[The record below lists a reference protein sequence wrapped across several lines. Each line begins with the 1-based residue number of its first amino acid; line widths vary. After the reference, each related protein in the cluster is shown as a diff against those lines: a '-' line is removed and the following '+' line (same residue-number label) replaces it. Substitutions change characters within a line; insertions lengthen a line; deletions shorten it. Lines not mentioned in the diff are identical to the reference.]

1 MKNNSDY
8 IDFNGAFY
16 YTISGYNSYTLNNL
30 KGGNGMSALTSN
42 FEETRNVGNQ
52 IKSETESFIQLLE
65 KIKATNEGTQ
75 LYWKGESA
83 EKYRQAVMEQAKN
96 MDELAETLNSVGAF
110 IVSAANLLEETET
123 NNANSISIS

>member
-1 MKNNSDY
+1 
-8 IDFNGAFY
+8 
-16 YTISGYNSYTLNNL
+16 
-30 KGGNGMSALTSN
+30 MSALTSN

-83 EKYRQAVMEQAKN
+83 EKYRQSVMEQAKN